1 MPSHV
6 HRLLLSVRT
15 IVVPNLAPHLLT
27 GARRTAIRPKQI
39 VTLLLTH
46 AVSTVIRGALS
57 EGEWPAALGTHG
69 VLLNKRPLRIELVSD
84 MASSHSMD
92 RAESMSIIETT
103 RGNNGAS
110 LSIEILQIEYG
121 ANMMSIETWIGLSR
135 ERDGSQVL
143 V

>member
-1 MPSHV
+1 
-6 HRLLLSVRT
+6 
-15 IVVPNLAPHLLT
+15 
-27 GARRTAIRPKQI
+27 
-39 VTLLLTH
+39 
-46 AVSTVIRGALS
+46 
-57 EGEWPAALGTHG
+57 LGTHG
-69 VLLNKRPLRIELVSD
+69 VLLSKRPLRIELVSD